1 MQERDFQSLLEEIKN
16 VVTRPSCAWCGRY
29 TTENGEI
36 TKLDCSEGL
45 CKIADTNKASF
56 VYWKF
61 IEPLEDKIKKDD
73 DALRKYF
80 IDGMKTTNK
89 IQELQDALEFEARV
103 AQKLLT
109 LDCEDVPCGHGMT
122 IFCPNPP
129 FKNKDCG
136 AWCLLR
142 EARLQVEKEMEENQ

>member
-1 MQERDFQSLLEEIKN
+1 MSALL
-16 VVTRPSCAWCGRY
+16 
-29 TTENGEI
+29 
-36 TKLDCSEGL
+36 
-45 CKIADTNKASF
+45 
-56 VYWKF
+56 
-61 IEPLEDKIKKDD
+61 
-73 DALRKYF
+73 DALKDYAVSKGF
-80 IDGMKTTNK
+80 LSLIETDNEEK
-89 IQELQDALEFEARV
+89 IRLELEHDCAVIACMYMDSAEFEARV

-122 IFCPNPP
+122 VFCPNPP